1 MMVMC
6 YLDYHGII
14 SKKKNP
20 IIGMRKR
27 VFITVITNDRIFMH
41 SSIWVALDLKCV
53 RTQLDYSMYY

>member
-14 SKKKNP
+14 KKKIP

-27 VFITVITNDRIFMH
+27 VFITVITND
-41 SSIWVALDLKCV
+41 
-53 RTQLDYSMYY
+53 